1 MPAQE
6 GLFTQDDVLKYQDE
20 NEGRESAF
28 IPISLVRG
36 VVMNK
41 VAIGFAVI
49 TLAATAS
56 TQLYAR
62 EFKHSG
68 CADAAEMKFP
78 NDRVAR
84 KEFKHWCKDQW
95 KIYKASHP

>member
-1 MPAQE
+1 
-6 GLFTQDDVLKYQDE
+6 
-20 NEGRESAF
+20 
-28 IPISLVRG
+28 
-36 VVMNK
+36 MNK

-68 CADAAEMKFP
+68 CADAAET
-78 NDRVAR
+78 
-84 KEFKHWCKDQW
+84 E
-95 KIYKASHP
+95 

>member
-6 GLFTQDDVLKYQDE
+6 GLFTQDDMLKYQDG

-56 TQLYAR
+56 T
-62 EFKHSG
+62 
-68 CADAAEMKFP
+68 
-78 NDRVAR
+78 
-84 KEFKHWCKDQW
+84 
-95 KIYKASHP
+95 

>member
-6 GLFTQDDVLKYQDE
+6 GLSRKTICSNIKDG

-28 IPISLVRG
+28 IPISLLVRG

-56 TQLYAR
+56 T
-62 EFKHSG
+62 
-68 CADAAEMKFP
+68 
-78 NDRVAR
+78 
-84 KEFKHWCKDQW
+84 
-95 KIYKASHP
+95 